1 LQHSLAWFLQNLIQI
16 TFAVKFV
23 NDYYDPAIAADRNF
37 LPGRIAGGAL
47 ETKGALGAY
56 YRNKAGTR

>member
-37 LPGRIAGGAL
+37 YLDGLRVAP
-47 ETKGALGAY
+47 
-56 YRNKAGTR
+56 